1 MSQSVIEFVDG
12 VDGVRGGVAEAI
24 GSQFATVA
32 ELSQAEADRLTSV
45 KGVGPVLAERILDAA
60 RTAVVANH
68 TPDTEPDP
76 DAATR
81 ARASVARAEAASR
94 PALDVI
100 EGGADVERRSE
111 RREVAEDDAVA
122 VAVGSSTGD
131 ADLPPVIEGL
141 ATLLGT
147 TIGWGIRV
155 YRNVTRPV
163 KKITRP
169 VTSLLRR

>member
-12 VDGVRGGVAEAI
+12 IDGVRGGVAEAV
-24 GSQFATVA
+24 GTQFATVA
-32 ELSQAEADRLTSV
+32 ELSQAEVDRLTSV

-68 TPDTEPDP
+68 TPDLEPDP
-76 DAATR
+76 DPATR
-81 ARASVARAEAASR
+81 AKASVARARSATR

-100 EGGADVERRSE
+100 EGGAG
-111 RREVAEDDAVA
+111 EVADDGPADTA
-122 VAVGSSTGD
+122 PRDDT
-131 ADLPPVIEGL
+131 DLPPVVERL

-155 YRNVTRPV
+155 YRT
-163 KKITRP
+163 
-169 VTSLLRR
+169 VTSPVRGLLGRR

>member
-45 KGVGPVLAERILDAA
+45 RGVGPVLAERILDAA

-68 TPDTEPDP
+68 TPDEEPDP
-76 DAATR
+76 DPATR
-81 ARASVARAEAASR
+81 ARASVARAEAATR
-94 PALDVI
+94 PTLDVI
-100 EGGADVERRSE
+100 EGGADVERG
-111 RREVAEDDAVA
+111 EDDDVA
-122 VAVGSSTGD
+122 VATAPGDD
-131 ADLPPVIEGL
+131 ADLPPVVERL
-141 ATLLGT
+141 ATLVGT

-163 KKITRP
+163 KVVTRP
-169 VTSLLRR
+169 VRGLLRR